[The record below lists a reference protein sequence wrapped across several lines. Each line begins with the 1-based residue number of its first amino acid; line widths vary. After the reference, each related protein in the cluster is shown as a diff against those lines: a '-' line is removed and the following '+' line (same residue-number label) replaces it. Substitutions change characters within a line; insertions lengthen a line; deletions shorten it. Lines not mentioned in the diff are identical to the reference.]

1 MQYKFRST
9 SEEATAD
16 LGRELA
22 AVLSAGDIVALD
34 GDLGAGKTVFT
45 KGFCDGAGV
54 TSHVSSP
61 TFNIVNEYQGGKV
74 PVYHFDTYR
83 LEGPDD
89 FLDSGLDEYFDYEGI
104 CIIEWS
110 SIIGDLLPGNAIRMF
125 IRGVGNERD
134 IEVVF
139 DEDKFEEDKLSK
151 LKAIFGRGDR

>member
-1 MQYKFRST
+1 MNYRIVT
-9 SEEATAD
+9 NSEEETLA
-16 LGRELA
+16 LGA
-22 AVLSAGDIVALD
+22 AFAKVLEAHDVIALD

-45 KGFCDGAGV
+45 RGFSKEIGV

-61 TFNIVNEYQGGKV
+61 TFTIVNEYLGGRL

-110 SIIGDLLPGNAIRMF
+110 SIIEELLPEQTIHLK
-125 IRGVGNERD
+125 ILGVGDTRT
-134 IEVVF
+134 IEISF
-139 DEDKFEEDKLSK
+139 DEKTMSEEKLQRITGICEK
-151 LKAIFGRGDR
+151 